1 MKNLSSKQVKKI
13 LLLVLFLVV
22 IIGVLIYGNYRKRST
37 HSRVNNDQLFVRF
50 ESSDIVGI
58 ENKLPV
64 SDSLGKL
71 IKEKIN
77 YTMKLLQLSKQLR
90 EKKLVISILSYI

>member
-37 HSRVNNDQLFVRF
+37 HSRVNNDQLFVIYQYCF
-50 ESSDIVGI
+50 FGDIF
-58 ENKLPV
+58 
-64 SDSLGKL
+64 
-71 IKEKIN
+71 
-77 YTMKLLQLSKQLR
+77 
-90 EKKLVISILSYI
+90 LVLFNWDT